1 MQILAMLT
9 MLIDHLGI
17 VLAPGNVWFR
27 CVGRLAMPLYAFALV
42 IGCSRTRSFRRYALR
57 LAVIAVLSQIPY
69 SHALM
74 EPDEPFEFNVV
85 FTLLV
90 ALAVL
95 RLMDAVAG
103 PAESASVAPA
113 APAAPAA
120 DRASGSGPR
129 AGAEAGGSIARR
141 TRGVRRFA
149 VAVGIA
155 AGGCLLLELLPF
167 DYGAH
172 LLLLVLIYR
181 YAAGQAALALH
192 FFLNLLYIA
201 LGYPE
206 YQMFSLLST
215 LLVAFVPDMLHEADR
230 RIRVPRRLW
239 RAFYPAH
246 LAALA
251 VIRHFGA

>member
-103 PAESASVAPA
+103 P
-113 APAAPAA
+113 A